1 MGLSGVRL
9 KIGMVI
15 PWFPSNVSGEKLL
28 GIFYYRQAKKLVE
41 MGHEIFIIT
50 IQRPNM
56 PKFEIMDGISVYRF
70 PSYTISK
77 IGYEIPN
84 FLKLTQII
92 KKVCNEHKLDVLEF
106 ATPDFLTSIP
116 ALYIKKWINIPI
128 IVTVNGLP
136 GISWFSGNKIVDGVG
151 YLYTN
156 LIGKRIIKA
165 GDGVR
170 LLSSSLYDNLLKFGV
185 DGERMKTIHRGV
197 DTTVF
202 HPYYNGYDV
211 RKELGIREKD
221 FFILFVGRL
230 IKMKGVEYLI
240 RAVKDLIPLYTN
252 LKLGIVGDGDARE
265 EYERMASSI
274 KENVI
279 FTGYSSDAYRF
290 MCAADI
296 VVLPSLCEGC
306 PNIVLEAM
314 ACGTPVIASR
324 VGAVQDI
331 IENDRTGIIVEQKD
345 VEGLKKTLVRLI
357 EDQELAR
364 KMGEGGRERVEKEFT
379 WDAVCK
385 KLEKFYKDTLE
396 RNNKTEVDR

>member
-1 MGLSGVRL
+1 M

-15 PWFPSNVSGEKLL
+15 PWFPSHVSGEKLL

-50 IQRPNM
+50 IQRLNM

-77 IGYEIPN
+77 LGYEIPH
-84 FLKLTQII
+84 FPKLTQIV

-106 ATPDFLTSIP
+106 ATQDFLTSIP
-116 ALYIKKWINIPI
+116 ALYIKKWVNVPI
-128 IVTVNGLP
+128 LVTVNGLP
-136 GISWFSGNKIVDGVG
+136 GISWFSDNRIVDGVG
-151 YLYTN
+151 YVYTN

-165 GDGVR
+165 ADGVR
-170 LLSSSLYDNLLKFGV
+170 LLHSSLYNDLLKFGV
-185 DGERMKTIHRGV
+185 DGEKMKTIHRGV

-202 HPYYNGYDV
+202 HPNYNVSDV
-211 RKELGIREKD
+211 RKELRIKED
-221 FFILFVGRL
+221 DISVLFVGRL

-240 RAVKDLIPLYTN
+240 RAVKGLIPLYSN
-252 LKLGIVGDGDARE
+252 LKLVIVGDGDARE
-265 EYERMASSI
+265 ENERITSSI

-279 FTGYSSDAYRF
+279 FTGYRSDAYRF

-306 PNIVLEAM
+306 PNVVLEAM

-324 VGAVQDI
+324 VGAVPDI
-331 IENDRTGIIVEQKD
+331 IENDKTGIIVKPKD
-345 VEGLKKTLVRLI
+345 VVGLKRALVQLM
-357 EDQELAR
+357 EDRELAR
-364 KMGEGGRERVEKEFT
+364 EMGERGRGRIENYFT

-385 KLEKFYKDTLE
+385 KLEGFYE
-396 RNNKTEVDR
+396 EVIKEYK

>member
-1 MGLSGVRL
+1 M
-9 KIGMVI
+9 KIGTVI
-15 PWFPSNVSGEKLL
+15 PWFPSHASGEKLL
-28 GIFYYRQAKKLVE
+28 GIFYYRQSKKLVE

-77 IGYEIPN
+77 IGYEIPH
-84 FLKLTQII
+84 FIKLTQTI

-106 ATPDFLTSIP
+106 ATQDFLTSIP
-116 ALYIKKWINIPI
+116 ALYIKKWINVPV

-136 GISWFSGNKIVDGVG
+136 GISWFSGNRIVDGAG

-165 GDGVR
+165 ADGAR
-170 LLSSSLYDNLLKFGV
+170 LLSSSLYDDLLKFGV
-185 DGERMKTIHRGV
+185 DGERMRTIHRGV

-202 HPYYNGYDV
+202 NPYYDEYDV
-211 RKELGIREKD
+211 RKELGINNI
-221 FFILFVGRL
+221 FILFVGRL

-240 RAVKDLIPLYTN
+240 RAVKDLIPLYGN
-252 LKLGIVGDGDARE
+252 LKLVIVGDGDARE

-279 FTGYSSDAYRF
+279 FTGYRSDAYRF

-324 VGAVQDI
+324 VGAVPDI
-331 IENDRTGIIVEQKD
+331 IENDKTGIIVEQKD
-345 VEGLKKTLVRLI
+345 VEGLKKALVQLI
-357 EDQELAR
+357 EDQELAK
-364 KMGEGGRERVEKEFT
+364 KMGERGRERIEKYFT
-379 WDAVCK
+379 WDAICK
-385 KLEKFYKDTLE
+385 KLEGFYE
-396 RNNKTEVDR
+396 EMVY

>member
-1 MGLSGVRL
+1 
-9 KIGMVI
+9 
-15 PWFPSNVSGEKLL
+15 
-28 GIFYYRQAKKLVE
+28 
-41 MGHEIFIIT
+41 
-50 IQRPNM
+50 M
-56 PKFEIMDGISVYRF
+56 PKFEIMDGILVYRF

-77 IGYEIPN
+77 IGYEIPR

-106 ATPDFLTSIP
+106 ATQDFLTSIP

-136 GISWFSGNKIVDGVG
+136 GISWFSGNRIVDGVG
-151 YLYTN
+151 YIYTN

-165 GDGVR
+165 ADGVR
-170 LLSSSLYDNLLKFGV
+170 LLSSSLYNDLLKFGV
-185 DGERMKTIHRGV
+185 DGRKMKTIHRGV

-202 HPYYNGYDV
+202 HPYYEGYDV
-211 RKELGIREKD
+211 RKDLGIEED
-221 FFILFVGRL
+221 DIFVLFVGRL

-240 RAVKDLIPLYTN
+240 KAIKDLVHLYGN
-252 LKLGIVGDGDARE
+252 LKLAIVGGGDAQE
-265 EYERMASSI
+265 EYERMASPI

-279 FTGYSSDAYRF
+279 FTGYRCDAYRF

-306 PNIVLEAM
+306 PNVVLEAM

-331 IENDRTGIIVEQKD
+331 IENDRTGIIVEPKD
-345 VEGLKKTLVRLI
+345 VEELKKALVQLM
-357 EDQELAR
+357 EDRELAK
-364 KMGEGGRERVEKEFT
+364 KMGERGRERIERYFT
-379 WDAVCK
+379 WDAICR
-385 KLEKFYKDTLE
+385 KLERFYGE
-396 RNNKTEVDR
+396 VIRRNKNEYAINP

>member
-1 MGLSGVRL
+1 
-9 KIGMVI
+9 MVI
-15 PWFPSNVSGEKLL
+15 PWFPSHVSGEKLL
-28 GIFYYRQAKKLVE
+28 GIFYYRQSKKLVE

-70 PSYTISK
+70 PSFTISK
-77 IGYEIPN
+77 IGYEIPH

-92 KKVCNEHKLDVLEF
+92 KNVYNEHKLDVLEF
-106 ATPDFLTSIP
+106 ATQDFLTSIP
-116 ALYIKKWINIPI
+116 ALYIKKWINVPV

-136 GISWFSGNKIVDGVG
+136 GISWFSGNRIVDGAG
-151 YLYTN
+151 YIYTN

-165 GDGVR
+165 ADGAR
-170 LLSSSLYDNLLKFGV
+170 LLSSSLYDDLLKFGV
-185 DGERMKTIHRGV
+185 DGGRMRTIHRGV

-202 HPYYNGYDV
+202 NPYYDECDV
-211 RKELGIREKD
+211 SKELEIND
-221 FFILFVGRL
+221 IFILFVGRL

-240 RAVKDLIPLYTN
+240 RAVKDLIPLYGN
-252 LKLGIVGDGDARE
+252 LKLVIVGDGDARE

-279 FTGYSSDAYRF
+279 FTGYRCDAYRF

-314 ACGTPVIASR
+314 ACGTSVIASR

-364 KMGEGGRERVEKEFT
+364 KMGERGRKRVEKEFT

-385 KLEKFYKDTLE
+385 KLEKFYGEMVRRD
-396 RNNKTEVDR
+396 V